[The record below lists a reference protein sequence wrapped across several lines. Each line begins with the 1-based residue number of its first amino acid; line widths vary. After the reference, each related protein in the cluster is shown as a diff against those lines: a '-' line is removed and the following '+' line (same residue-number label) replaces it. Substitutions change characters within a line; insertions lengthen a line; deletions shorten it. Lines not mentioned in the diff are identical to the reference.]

1 MDVFQVEPRGFY
13 VRLVSNKGVGV
24 AASLY
29 KALESLT
36 SFIVQS
42 SNLTSSSSSERLTLT
57 FTLNVNQNIAVHDQI
72 HLYPFFSFILFP
84 ILILLFALLK
94 QIKGGERDMNL
105 PNLRLWITGSLLN
118 QGFELIQ
125 TAWVCSWYEIIDL
138 CRSDNVQ
145 QYSNL

>member
-72 HLYPFFSFILFP
+72 HLHPFFFFIYIVSSSNFT
-84 ILILLFALLK
+84 
-94 QIKGGERDMNL
+94 
-105 PNLRLWITGSLLN
+105 LRPSEADQRW
-118 QGFELIQ
+118 
-125 TAWVCSWYEIIDL
+125 
-138 CRSDNVQ
+138 
-145 QYSNL
+145 